1 VVELVDRL
9 RPWFETFGYA
19 VVAAGVFLESA
30 LLLGLIV
37 PGDVILALGGAYAAN
52 GTLSMPVVLAFAIG
66 FGWLGQTAGYVLGRR
81 YGEALLRRAPLLSRF
96 ADRFDRARDALRRNG
111 GKAIV
116 LGRFA
121 TGLGSTLPFAAGTSG
136 IEPRTFFAF
145 ALPTVAVWASLIV
158 SIGYVAGDNLGTID
172 RILHAVGWVGLG
184 LVVLVLTGWW
194 LVRRRRGGRTADD

>member
-1 VVELVDRL
+1 
-9 RPWFETFGYA
+9 
-19 VVAAGVFLESA
+19 VFLESA

-52 GTLSMPVVLAFAIG
+52 GTLSVPIVLACAIG
-66 FGWLGQTAGYVLGRR
+66 FGWLGQTAGYLLGRR
-81 YGEALLRRAPLLSRF
+81 YGEALIHRAPLLNRF
-96 ADRFDRARDALRRNG
+96 ADRLDRAREALRRNA

-121 TGLGSTLPFAAGTSG
+121 TGLGSTLPFAAGVSR

-158 SIGYVAGDNLGTID
+158 SIGYVAGDNLDTID

-184 LVVLVLTGWW
+184 LLVLAVAGWW
-194 LVRRRRGGRTADD
+194 LLRRRRDRASHG